1 MGGSWNRYNS
11 DERLASRF
19 KKVSFRA
26 KNSQQGQSQLLVIL
40 NSNGLPEIDLCS
52 VRERERDRKK
62 TRIMFLFGAGVL
74 FGARKDQKHLFAI
87 TCSRFLPLPF
97 VYLIYTLFYHFLFS
111 NSLFKH
117 ISLSLS
123 PSSVPLPAKEPINR
137 DCLLRSSTF
146 DQTSR
151 ETFLLL
157 PIRKSIS
164 GRFSFHV
171 KKDRIAVVTRDLL
184 DEVTGPGQER
194 WRKRSFN

>member
-117 ISLSLS
+117 ISLSFSLF
-123 PSSVPLPAKEPINR
+123 
-137 DCLLRSSTF
+137 RSSTSEGA
-146 DQTSR
+146 DKSR
-151 ETFLLL
+151 LFSSFLLL
-157 PIRKSIS
+157 STKPLAKLSS
-164 GRFSFHV
+164 FFRFENQLAADSV
-171 KKDRIAVVTRDLL
+171 
-184 DEVTGPGQER
+184 
-194 WRKRSFN
+194 SM

>member
-52 VRERERDRKK
+52 VRERDRKK

-137 DCLLRSSTF
+137 DCLLRSSF
-146 DQTSR
+146 FRPNLSR
-151 ETFLLL
+151 NF
-157 PIRKSIS
+157 PPSSDSKI
-164 GRFSFHV
+164 
-171 KKDRIAVVTRDLL
+171 
-184 DEVTGPGQER
+184 
-194 WRKRSFN
+194 N